1 MEDAVCLAESER
13 PQDDRFGLVR
23 ASGHAGSLVSRFG
36 GKADARYAFFVVTA
50 MARVTMYTTRW
61 CGYCV
66 RAKALLEEK
75 GVAYDEVRLD
85 EEPHFRQKLFDLT
98 GGWTVPQ
105 ILIDGDPIGGYTE
118 LWRLDRSGQLDARL
132 AA

>member
-1 MEDAVCLAESER
+1 M
-13 PQDDRFGLVR
+13 
-23 ASGHAGSLVSRFG
+23 SRI
-36 GKADARYAFFVVTA
+36 AI
-50 MARVTMYTTRW
+50 YTTRW

-66 RAKALLEEK
+66 RAKALLDGK
-75 GVAYDEVRLD
+75 GLAYDEITLD
-85 EEPHFRQKLFDLT
+85 DDPAFRRNLQELT

-105 ILIDGDPIGGYTE
+105 ILIDGTPIGGYTE